1 MKAKYL
7 SELGTW
13 VSELETKIETE
24 RWRVSLGS
32 EAKERWRESE

>member
-13 VSELETKIETE
+13 VSVNELKTKMEIE
-24 RWRVSLGS
+24 RWRN
-32 EAKERWRESE
+32 